1 MKKSPIRIIMAGLA
15 LGLSSMVLT
24 PIVATQALAQSSS
37 QSETQAPVILIVD
50 QARLIASSKAG
61 KAVNDQLATMQD
73 QANAE
78 LQQVVEK
85 LVKEQE
91 DLRAQKDTMPE
102 DQFLE
107 AAKRLAV
114 AQNNVPALREIKVR
128 ELSLSEQRAIQL
140 ISTEMRPILKEIVD
154 ARGATLL
161 LDRSA
166 VMYASQAS
174 DITDEVLVKLDEKL
188 PTIKVE
194 RVKITAR
201 PQAAPQQNKN

>member
-1 MKKSPIRIIMAGLA
+1 MKKSPIRTIMAGLA
-15 LGLSSMVLT
+15 LGLAGMIST
-24 PIVATQALAQSSS
+24 PLLASQALAQSAS
-37 QSETQAPVILIVD
+37 QSETSAPLILIVD
-50 QARLIASSKAG
+50 QSRLIASSKAG
-61 KAVNDQLATMQD
+61 KAVNDQLAVMQD

-78 LQQVVEK
+78 LQAVVEK

-91 DLRAQKDTMPE
+91 DLRAQKGIMPE

-107 AAKRLAV
+107 QAKRLAV
-114 AQNNVPALREIKVR
+114 AQNNVPALRELKVR

-140 ISTEMRPILKEIVD
+140 ISNEMRPILKQIVD
-154 ARGATLL
+154 ERGATFL

-194 RVKITAR
+194 RVKISVG